1 MSRLAGI
8 VLAAG
13 TSSRFGPDNKLLAG
27 YRGQAMVRGVVE
39 TALATDLDPVIVVT
53 GHDADGVQEAL
64 SGLDVVYAHNA
75 EFASGQAGSLK
86 TGIAS
91 VPQSCAGA
99 MILLADMPD
108 VSAEIINQLLD
119 AFSGEDCI
127 IVPQHDGVRG
137 NPVIL
142 GRGSFAELE
151 KTSGDKGAR
160 SLLTGDNVRMID
172 VDSDVI
178 LRDFDTP
185 DRLKDHGCGF

>member
-13 TSSRFGPDNKLLAG
+13 TSSRFGADNKLLAE
-27 YRGQAMVRGVVE
+27 YRGQAMVRRVVE
-39 TALATDLDPVIVVT
+39 AALATDLDPVVVVT

-64 SGLDVVYAHNA
+64 SGLDIVFAHNG
-75 EFASGQAGSLK
+75 EFATGQAGSLK
-86 TGIAS
+86 TGIAA
-91 VPQSCAGA
+91 VPQACAGA
-99 MILLADMPD
+99 MILLGDMPD

-119 AFSGEDCI
+119 AFTGEDCI
-127 IVPQHDGVRG
+127 IVPQYEGMRG

-142 GRGSFAELE
+142 GTGNFAELQ

-160 SLLTGDNVRMID
+160 SLFTGDNVRMID
-172 VDSDVI
+172 VNSDAV

-185 DRLKDHGCGF
+185 DSLKDHN

>member
-13 TSSRFGPDNKLLAG
+13 TSSRFGADNKLLAG

-39 TALATDLDPVIVVT
+39 AALATDLDPVVVVT
-53 GHDADGVQEAL
+53 GHDADRVQEAL

-86 TGIAS
+86 TGIAA
-91 VPQSCAGA
+91 VPKGCAGA

-119 AFSGEDCI
+119 AFTGDDCI
-127 IVPQHDGVRG
+127 IVPQYDGVRG

-142 GRGSFAELE
+142 GTRNFDQLQ

-160 SLLTGDNVRMID
+160 SLLSGDNVCMID
-172 VDSDVI
+172 VDSDAI

-185 DRLKDHGCGF
+185 ESLEQHAFN